1 MKEKKN
7 MKIGERGQ
15 VTIPK
20 YIREKY
26 GLLPNIEVEFI
37 PEKTGVLIV
46 KKNYE
51 KSPVEKVFGILKK
64 NENTDRYLEAI
75 RGR

>member
-1 MKEKKN
+1 

-20 YIREKY
+20 KMRGKY
-26 GLLPNIEVEFI
+26 GLLPQMEIEFVE
-37 PEKTGVLIV
+37 EKSGILLTKMVRH
-46 KKNYE
+46 
-51 KSPVEKVFGILKK
+51 KSPVDKVYGILKK
-64 NENTDRYLEAI
+64 DTSTDDYIESI

>member
-1 MKEKKN
+1 

-20 YIREKY
+20 NIREKY
-26 GLLPNIEVEFI
+26 GLMPYIEVEFVL
-37 PEKTGVLIV
+37 EETGVLI
-46 KKNYE
+46 KK
-51 KSPVEKVFGILKK
+51 KSLHSSPVEQVYGILEKK
-64 NENTDRYLEAI
+64 ARTDNYIEAI

>member
-1 MKEKKN
+1 

-20 YIREKY
+20 NIREKY
-26 GLLPNIEVEFI
+26 GLLPQIEVDFVQK
-37 PEKTGVLIV
+37 KTGVLIQ
-46 KKNYE
+46 KKTRHV
-51 KSPVEKVFGILKK
+51 SPAEQVYGILRK
-64 NENTDRYLEAI
+64 NVQTDPYIESI

>member
-1 MKEKKN
+1 

-20 YIREKY
+20 NIREKY

-46 KKNYE
+46 KKNHDR
-51 KSPVEKVFGILKK
+51 SPVEKVFGVLNK
-64 NENTDRYLEAI
+64 NEKTDRYIESI

>member
-1 MKEKKN
+1 

-20 YIREKY
+20 DIREKY
-26 GLLPNIEVEFI
+26 GLLPRIEVDFI
-37 PEKTGVLIV
+37 PKEAGILIRKKTHHI
-46 KKNYE
+46 N
-51 KSPVEKVFGILKK
+51 PVEQVYGILGKRAR
-64 NENTDRYLEAI
+64 TDPYIESI

>member
-1 MKEKKN
+1 

-20 YIREKY
+20 AIREKY
-26 GLLPNIEVEFI
+26 GLLPQIEVDFVQ
-37 PEKTGVLIV
+37 EKAGVLIQ
-46 KKNYE
+46 KKTHHV
-51 KSPVEKVFGILKK
+51 SPAEQVYGILRK
-64 NENTDRYLEAI
+64 NVRTDPYIESI

>member
-1 MKEKKN
+1 

-20 YIREKY
+20 HLREKY
-26 GLLPNIEVEFI
+26 GFLHQIEVDLV
-37 PEKTGVLIV
+37 PQKSGVLIR
-46 KKNYE
+46 KKTQHV
-51 KSPVEKVFGILKK
+51 SPVEQVYGILGK
-64 NENTDRYLEAI
+64 NTRTDPYIEAV

>member
-1 MKEKKN
+1 

-20 YIREKY
+20 NIREKY
-26 GLLPNIEVEFI
+26 GLLPQIEVDFV
-37 PEKTGVLIV
+37 PQEKGVLIR
-46 KKNYE
+46 KKT
-51 KSPVEKVFGILKK
+51 KHVSPVDQVFGILKK
-64 NENTDRYLEAI
+64 NAQTDPFIESI

>member
-1 MKEKKN
+1 

-20 YIREKY
+20 NIREKQ
-26 GLLPNIEVEFI
+26 GLMPYIEVEFVL
-37 PEKTGVLIV
+37 EETGVFIK
-46 KKNYE
+46 KKNLHS
-51 KSPVEKVFGILKK
+51 SPVEQVYGILEKK
-64 NENTDRYLEAI
+64 TRTDNYIEAI

>member
-1 MKEKKN
+1 

-20 YIREKY
+20 NIREKY
-26 GLLPNIEVEFI
+26 GFVPQIEVDFV
-37 PEKTGVLIV
+37 PQEKGVLIR
-46 KKNYE
+46 KKT
-51 KSPVEKVFGILKK
+51 KTVSPVDQVYGILQK
-64 NENTDRYLEAI
+64 NIQTDPYIESI

>member
-1 MKEKKN
+1 

-20 YIREKY
+20 NIREKY
-26 GLLPNIEVEFI
+26 GLMPTIEVEFV
-37 PEKTGVLIV
+37 PEETGVLI
-46 KKNYE
+46 KKKSLYS
-51 KSPVEKVFGILKK
+51 SPVEQVYGILKK
-64 NENTDRYLEAI
+64 KASTDNYIEVI

>member
-1 MKEKKN
+1 

-20 YIREKY
+20 TIREKY
-26 GLLPNIEVEFI
+26 GLLPQIEVDFVQ
-37 PEKTGVLIV
+37 EKTGVLIQ
-46 KKNYE
+46 KKTCHV
-51 KSPVEKVFGILKK
+51 SPVEQVYGILCK
-64 NENTDRYLEAI
+64 NVQTDTYIESI

>member
-1 MKEKKN
+1 MKTWGEK

-20 YIREKY
+20 QLRGKY
-26 GLLPNIEVEFI
+26 GLMPHMDVEFTAD
-37 PEKTGVLIV
+37 KNGVLIC
-46 KKNYE
+46 KKTSR
-51 KSPVEKVFGILKK
+51 SPVDDVYGIFNQKAD
-64 NENTDRYLEAI
+64 TDSYLEEI

>member
-1 MKEKKN
+1 

-20 YIREKY
+20 NIREKY
-26 GLLPNIEVEFI
+26 GLMPYIEVEFV
-37 PEKTGVLIV
+37 PEETGVLI
-46 KKNYE
+46 KKKSLYS
-51 KSPVEKVFGILKK
+51 SPVERVYGILKK
-64 NENTDRYLEAI
+64 KDNTDNYIEVI

>member
-1 MKEKKN
+1 

-20 YIREKY
+20 QLREKY
-26 GLLPNIEVEFI
+26 GLMPHIEVEFTAD
-37 PEKTGVLIV
+37 KSGVLIC
-46 KKNYE
+46 KKTDR
-51 KSPVEKVFGILKK
+51 SPVDDVYGILNQKA
-64 NENTDRYLEAI
+64 NSDSYLEEI

>member
-1 MKEKKN
+1 

-20 YIREKY
+20 NIREKY
-26 GLLPNIEVEFI
+26 GFLPQIEVDFV
-37 PEKTGVLIV
+37 PQDKGVLIR
-46 KKNYE
+46 KKT
-51 KSPVEKVFGILKK
+51 KQVSPVEQVYGILQK
-64 NENTDRYLEAI
+64 NVRTDPYIEAI